1 MIFARAPLR
10 MSFVGGGSDL
20 PSYYRNKEGAVLS
33 TSIDKYVYVAVNK
46 KFDNDIRLSY
56 SITENTKSVTEIK
69 HPIVRNALELLGIS
83 NGVEITSI
91 SDIPS
96 QGSGLGS
103 SSTFTVALLH
113 ALSAF
118 QTKDI
123 SKDELGRLSSHI
135 EIDLCGEKIGKQ
147 DQYAAAF
154 GGMNL
159 IEFKRDDSVKVSKIN
174 CTSET
179 ISKLQ
184 KSILLFYTGRTRR
197 ASDLLINQ
205 SKNMADQNK
214 FEMMS
219 TMVAYAYEMR
229 NILEKG
235 DLDSFGKLLD
245 ENWQLKIKM
254 AEGISDSEINSWYR
268 QGISAGATGG
278 KLLGAGNGGFMMFYA
293 PIETH
298 SKIENALKPLRRIP
312 FSFED
317 KGSKIIFRKG

>member
-1 MIFARAPLR
+1 MIFVRAPLR

-20 PSYYRNKEGAVLS
+20 PSYYRKKEGAVLS

-56 SITENTKSVTEIK
+56 SVTENTKSVTEIK

-159 IEFKRDDSVKVSKIN
+159 IEFKRDDSVEVSKIN

-184 KSILLFYTGRTRR
+184 ESILLFYTGRTRR

-205 SKNMADQNK
+205 SKNMAIQNK

-254 AEGISDSEINSWYR
+254 AEGISDSEINFWYR